1 MRVLSK
7 ETHFR
12 FMARR
17 GAATILS
24 AIAIVGSIAAF
35 LINGLN
41 LGIEFT
47 GGVEFEAGY
56 SEPVDVDAVRQQLAD
71 AGYTDA
77 QVIYFGTQRDIMI
90 RIPPSE
96 DSDGTE
102 LREALLSV
110 LQQTAPDVE
119 SRSFSVVFPQ
129 IGGEVA
135 EAGSLAMI
143 FVLIMIFIYIMFPF
157 QWRFSAGAVAAL
169 AHDVIITVGLFA
181 LFQFPVDSSVIAA
194 LLAVIGYSL
203 NDTVVVFDRIREN
216 FLSLRGEESD
226 GVIDRSINQMLAR
239 TIITG
244 VTTLLVL
251 TALLVLGGESV
262 RSFSIALIA
271 GIVIGTYSSIY
282 VASAVALQLGVSARD
297 LLPPE
302 PVDGDEID
310 ELP

>member
-1 MRVLSK
+1 MRILSR

-12 FMARR
+12 FMSRR
-17 GAATILS
+17 GAAAIVS
-24 AIAIVGSIAAF
+24 AMLIVGSIVAF
-35 LINGLN
+35 VANGLN

-56 SEPVDVDAVRQQLAD
+56 A
-71 AGYTDA
+71 
-77 QVIYFGTQRDIMI
+77 
-90 RIPPSE
+90 
-96 DSDGTE
+96 
-102 LREALLSV
+102 
-110 LQQTAPDVE
+110 APDVE
-119 SRSFSVVFPQ
+119 ARSFSVVFPQ

-143 FVLIMIFIYIMFPF
+143 FVLIMIFVYIMFRF

-169 AHDVIITVGLFA
+169 AHDVVVTVGLFA

-226 GVIDRSINQMLAR
+226 AVIDRSINQMLAR

-251 TALLVLGGESV
+251 IALLVLGGESV

-271 GIVIGTYSSIY
+271 GIVVGTYSSIY

-297 LLPPE
+297 LMPPE
-302 PVDGDEID
+302 PEGDEID